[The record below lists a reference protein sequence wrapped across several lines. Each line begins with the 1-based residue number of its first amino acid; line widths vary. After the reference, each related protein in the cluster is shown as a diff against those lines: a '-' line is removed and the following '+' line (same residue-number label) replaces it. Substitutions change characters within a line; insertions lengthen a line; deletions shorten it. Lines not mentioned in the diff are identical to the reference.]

1 MSSITVVGSINMDI
15 VAMTDKYP
23 SHGETV
29 FGNSMVLFSGGKGA
43 NQATACAKL
52 GKKVYLIGAIGEDAF
67 GAELTKRL
75 VQNCVDTTLIKIV
88 PNVPTGS
95 ALITVDSSAENTM
108 LVIKGANDSLTAED
122 ILERIN
128 TIEDSK
134 VLLIQMEIPV
144 EAVIQAM
151 KAAKRKGMFVIL
163 DPAPAEGIVLEAL
176 QYADIITP
184 NLQETYTLTG
194 IKADS
199 EESAIKAV
207 EHFHLHFG
215 MKKSIIKMGGSG
227 LLLYDEGKTL
237 FIPPLKVKAIDT
249 VGAGDSFA
257 GALACAI
264 ADGKTLEEAA
274 KFAVIVSGIKV
285 TRKGAQD
292 GIPTL
297 EEVKQYCKENGITT
311 G

>member
-1 MSSITVVGSINMDI
+1 
-15 VAMTDKYP
+15 
-23 SHGETV
+23 
-29 FGNSMVLFSGGKGA
+29 
-43 NQATACAKL
+43 
-52 GKKVYLIGAIGEDAF
+52 
-67 GAELTKRL
+67 
-75 VQNCVDTTLIKIV
+75 
-88 PNVPTGS
+88 
-95 ALITVDSSAENTM
+95 
-108 LVIKGANDSLTAED
+108 
-122 ILERIN
+122 
-128 TIEDSK
+128 
-134 VLLIQMEIPV
+134 MEIPV

-199 EESAIKAV
+199 EESAIKAA

-227 LLLYDEGKTL
+227 LVLYDEGKTL